1 MSISGYAIVLMVC
14 PLGEAC
20 EMVAI
25 APQKYQTVQ
34 ECQAAMQDDAAPF
47 GLWRRMPPEGAAL
60 RWGCRELAALCARA
74 NAPSPRP
81 LVIKARY
88 QRHGRYAQDAVA
100 TRINNKLRRLC
111 GPARPG
117 GCGDEGT

>member
-1 MSISGYAIVLMVC
+1 MSISGYAIMLMAC
-14 PLGEAC
+14 PLGEPC
-20 EMVAI
+20 EMAAI
-25 APQKYQTVQ
+25 APQKYQTDQ
-34 ECQAAMQDDAAPF
+34 ECQAAMQGAAASF
-47 GLWRRMPPEGAAL
+47 GLWRRMPPEDAVL
-60 RWGCRELAALCARA
+60 RLGCRELAALRARA

-88 QRHGRYAQDAVA
+88 ERHGRYAQDAVA
-100 TRINNKLRRLC
+100 SRINNMLRRLS

>member
-34 ECQAAMQDDAAPF
+34 ECQAAMQDDAAHSGF
-47 GLWRRMPPEGAAL
+47 GE
-60 RWGCRELAALCARA
+60 GCRPRGPLSGWAVGNSRRF
-74 NAPSPRP
+74 APVPM
-81 LVIKARY
+81 
-88 QRHGRYAQDAVA
+88 RH
-100 TRINNKLRRLC
+100 RRD
-111 GPARPG
+111 RW
-117 GCGDEGT
+117 

>member
-34 ECQAAMQDDAAPF
+34 ECQLATRGAAAPF

-60 RWGCRELAALCARA
+60 TLACRELAALCARA

-88 QRHGRYAQDAVA
+88 ERHGRYAQDAVA
-100 TRINNKLRRLC
+100 TRINNMLRRLC
-111 GPARPG
+111 GPPRPG
-117 GCGDEGT
+117 GCGDEGR